1 MRTFASMQAFDKGPT
16 LVVHVPPPF
25 SYELERMSDEEII
38 TGPTPASPPH
48 AFVRFL
54 LSPSLNRNL
63 YCVDVLHVL
72 HCMFGQK
79 KMTPTEQHITR
90 YSARVTVD
98 AWRIV

>member
-1 MRTFASMQAFDKGPT
+1 MQAFDKGPT

-38 TGPTPASPPH
+38 TGLIPFSPH
-48 AFVRFL
+48 TFVCFL
-54 LSPSLNRNL
+54 PLQSLNCNL
-63 YCVDVLHVL
+63 HYVDVLHVL

-90 YSARVTVD
+90 YSARVTGD
-98 AWRIV
+98 ARRIV